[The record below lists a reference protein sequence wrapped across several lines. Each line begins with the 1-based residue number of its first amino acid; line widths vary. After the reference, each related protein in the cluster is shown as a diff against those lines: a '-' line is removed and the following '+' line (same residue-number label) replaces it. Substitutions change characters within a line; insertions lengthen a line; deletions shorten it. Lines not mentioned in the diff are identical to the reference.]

1 MKVLVNGASSM
12 IGHFLLPRLVQSGCE
27 VIATSRQNRDAVD
40 GVRWMKADL
49 LIENSLLSLDK
60 VDVWIHLGPIALLS
74 DAIAMHGV
82 RLGVQRVISFSSTS
96 RFTKEKSKGR
106 HDRDVARSLVE
117 GEEKLEEICRKHSIS
132 WTVFRPTL
140 IYCLGRDKNLT
151 LIRNFISKFSFFPL
165 PAGGKGLRQPV
176 HAEDLAHACVQ
187 VLSNEA
193 SLNKAYVLSG
203 GEVLSYRDM
212 VTGVFLNM
220 GKKPCFLGVPLSFL
234 RTGIYVARILPKY
247 RYLTADMA
255 DRMAMDMIFSHDE
268 AAKDF
273 GYTPRSFQP

>member
-1 MKVLVNGASSM
+1 MKVLVSGASSM
-12 IGHFLLPRLVQSGCE
+12 IGHFLLPMLVQSGCE
-27 VIATSRQNRDAVD
+27 VIATSRQNQAAIT
-40 GVRWMKADL
+40 GVRWIKADL

-60 VDVWIHLGPIALLS
+60 VDVWIHLGPITLLS
-74 DAIAMHGV
+74 NAIAMHGM
-82 RLGVQRVISFSSTS
+82 RLGIQRVVAFSSTS
-96 RFTKEKSKGR
+96 QFTKATSKNE

-117 GEEKLEEICRKHSIS
+117 GELQLNEICHKHSIA

-151 LIRNFISKFSFFPL
+151 LIRSFIAKFSFFPL

-203 GEVLSYRDM
+203 REILSYRDM
-212 VTGVFLNM
+212 VTGVFLSM
-220 GKKPCFLGVPLSFL
+220 GKTSRFLHVPLFLL
-234 RTGIYVARILPKY
+234 RTAIYVARILPKY
-247 RYLTADMA
+247 RYLTTDMA
-255 DRMAMDMIFSHDE
+255 DRIAMDMVFSHDE
-268 AAKDF
+268 ATKDF